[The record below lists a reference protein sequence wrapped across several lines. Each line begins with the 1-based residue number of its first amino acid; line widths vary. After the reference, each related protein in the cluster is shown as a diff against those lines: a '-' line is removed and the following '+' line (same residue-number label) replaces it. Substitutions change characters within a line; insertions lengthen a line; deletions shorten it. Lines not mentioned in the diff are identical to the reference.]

1 MDNITYTH
9 MFLTFCEVCCARP
22 TGDHEEQLIVEQG
35 GCLIPIV
42 SRVTT
47 GTYTKEEKIRAE
59 SGIFFSDEIS
69 IYLQRS
75 GGEGFTFPSF
85 QTVHLR
91 FPFLRFVFPLFLP

>member
-42 SRVTT
+42 SQVTT
-47 GTYTKEEKIRAE
+47 VTYAIFSRARCL
-59 SGIFFSDEIS
+59 IFSRLWWLPNSDC
-69 IYLQRS
+69 
-75 GGEGFTFPSF
+75 
-85 QTVHLR
+85 
-91 FPFLRFVFPLFLP
+91 